1 MPVLCDKCSLNYCLR
16 HRHPQDH
23 KCTNSTAKGV
33 SKAGLAALSRT
44 GQSQGQTNS
53 QTSRPSMAATAGAY
67 SRSLLSNITGSR
79 APSNNPPVRSV
90 SALQG
95 NIVSLMHRVT
105 YFVLYKKDNAC
116 TIDKLIMKTSCFL

>member
-23 KCTNSTAKGV
+23 SCTNSTAKGV
-33 SKAGLAALSRT
+33 SKGGLAAMSRMGH
-44 GQSQGQTNS
+44 GQGQGQTNP
-53 QTSRPSMAATAGAY
+53 QTSRPSIAATAGAY
-67 SRSLLSNITGSR
+67 SRSILSNITGAR

-95 NIVSLMHRVT
+95 NIVS
-105 YFVLYKKDNAC
+105 
-116 TIDKLIMKTSCFL
+116 